1 MREATIKLY
10 QFNELSEEAQKKVIE
25 NMQKDD
31 SFLMYDWYEYVFEI
45 FKEDMYKKYSC
56 DVRDIF
62 FSGFWSQGDGAS
74 FTGRI
79 FIKDYLEATKQ
90 KSKYRSLWKYLEEY
104 EPNIDIG
111 QSGHYSH
118 ENTMYFNDHSFY
130 EGTEKQQEQLYK
142 IMEEIEDT
150 FREEARQLYRELE
163 QEYEYLTSD
172 ECIKEEII
180 NAEYE
185 FYADGTQP
193 NF

>member
-74 FTGRI
+74 FTGGI

-111 QSGHYSH
+111 QSGNYCH
-118 ENTMYFNDHSFY
+118 ENTMYFDDHFFL
-130 EGTEKQQEQLYK
+130 EGTEKQSDQLYSL
-142 IMEEIEDT
+142 MDEIEET
-150 FREEARQLYRELE
+150 FREEARKLYGQLED
-163 QEYEYLTSD
+163 EYEYLTSK
-172 ECIKEEII
+172 ECIEQEII